1 MILKFSLISEYSA
14 SSLWMLPNIISS
26 YYYTPGLTNYLK
38 VPEHS
43 VLGLDFEWIEEN
55 WGFFFVLSYISFQ
68 GLFRAG
74 GTLPQVFNVHLWP
87 FCVLLFHIL
96 CFRVSVHAK
105 IRMGINSDAEPSI
118 EFTLLIRA

>member
-1 MILKFSLISEYSA
+1 M
-14 SSLWMLPNIISS
+14 
-26 YYYTPGLTNYLK
+26 
-38 VPEHS
+38 
-43 VLGLDFEWIEEN
+43 
-55 WGFFFVLSYISFQ
+55 LSYISFQ

-74 GTLPQVFNVHLWP
+74 GTLSQVFNVHLWP

-96 CFRVSVHAK
+96 CFRVSVGMTPTLIHAK

>member
-1 MILKFSLISEYSA
+1 M
-14 SSLWMLPNIISS
+14 
-26 YYYTPGLTNYLK
+26 
-38 VPEHS
+38 
-43 VLGLDFEWIEEN
+43 
-55 WGFFFVLSYISFQ
+55 LSYISFQ